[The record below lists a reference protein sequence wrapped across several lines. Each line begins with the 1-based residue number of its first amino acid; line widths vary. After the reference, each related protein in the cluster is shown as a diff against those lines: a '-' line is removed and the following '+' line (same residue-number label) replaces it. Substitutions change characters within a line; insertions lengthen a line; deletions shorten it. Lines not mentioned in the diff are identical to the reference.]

1 MGVMRRS
8 VKALTC
14 RSNAGATERAIR
26 RTACPGTGL
35 NVLLWR
41 KNLMPM
47 LRTLTSQATLRRPV
61 WVSADT
67 LNVAPDLL
75 GAPLASPLRRL
86 TAIGLDLLIVAVL
99 SKLDGFWLAVAL
111 VVFLYQMRTRDSGKP
126 SWLRNAWI
134 WGVCG
139 LCLWLAAE
147 TGWQAWTAR
156 QATPQANSSPA
167 TQATAQKLEPI
178 PERKSEQSDADR
190 IAALEDALA
199 EARKPVPFH
208 WQTTLRK
215 WWEGTGVS
223 FGWAIVY
230 FSLIPAWLRGQSLGK
245 KLLGLRVVEL
255 TGKPLTVRAC
265 FSRYGGYAAGMATG
279 MFGFAQILWDA
290 NRQSIQDKV
299 AHTVVLDLRSS
310 YRTPQVVVAPKTRPQ
325 PENTTQIALKP
336 W

>member
-1 MGVMRRS
+1 
-8 VKALTC
+8 
-14 RSNAGATERAIR
+14 
-26 RTACPGTGL
+26 
-35 NVLLWR
+35 
-41 KNLMPM
+41 M
-47 LRTLTSQATLRRPV
+47 LRSLTSQATLRQPV

-86 TAIGLDLLIVAVL
+86 AAIGLDLLIVAVL
-99 SKLDGFWLAVAL
+99 SGLDGFWLAAAL
-111 VVFLYQMRTRDSGKP
+111 VVFLYQMRTKESAKP
-126 SWLRNAWI
+126 SWWRNAWI

-156 QATPQANSSPA
+156 QTPSQATSIPA
-167 TQATAQKLEPI
+167 THDTAPKT
-178 PERKSEQSDADR
+178 EQSDADR
-190 IAALEDALA
+190 IAELEDALA
-199 EARKPVPFH
+199 DARKPVPFQ

-215 WWEGTGVS
+215 WWEGTGVG

-230 FSLIPAWLRGQSLGK
+230 FSLVPTWLKGQSLGK

-255 TGKPLTVRAC
+255 TGKPLTVRTC

-299 AHTVVLDLRSS
+299 AHTVVLDLRAP
-310 YRTPQVVVAPKTRPQ
+310 YRVVEAPQAPETRPDL
-325 PENTTQIALKP
+325 EKISQIVP
-336 W
+336 

>member
-1 MGVMRRS
+1 MRRS
-8 VKALTC
+8 MEVLA
-14 RSNAGATERAIR
+14 RRINAGAIERAIR
-26 RTACPGTGL
+26 WTACSGTAL
-35 NVLLWR
+35 NVLPWP
-41 KNLMPM
+41 KNLTPM

-86 TAIGLDLLIVAVL
+86 AAIGLDLLMVAVL
-99 SKLDGFWLAVAL
+99 SELDGFWLAAAM
-111 VVFLYQMRTRDSGKP
+111 VVFLYQMRTSESGK
-126 SWLRNAWI
+126 SSRWRNAWI

-156 QATPQANSSPA
+156 QAAPYASSSLATPAAAHKPE
-167 TQATAQKLEPI
+167 QKSA
-178 PERKSEQSDADR
+178 RSDDDR
-190 IAALEDALA
+190 IAALEDELA
-199 EARKPVPFH
+199 EARKPVPFQ

-215 WWEGTGVS
+215 WWESTGVGFS
-223 FGWAIVY
+223 WAIVY
-230 FSLIPAWLRGQSLGK
+230 FSLMPAWLNGQSLGK

-255 TGKPLTVRAC
+255 TGKPLTVRTC

-299 AHTVVLDLRSS
+299 AHTVVLDLRAS
-310 YRTPQVVVAPKTRPQ
+310 YRAIEILVAQETHTA
-325 PENTTQIALKP
+325 PEKPTQSG
-336 W
+336 